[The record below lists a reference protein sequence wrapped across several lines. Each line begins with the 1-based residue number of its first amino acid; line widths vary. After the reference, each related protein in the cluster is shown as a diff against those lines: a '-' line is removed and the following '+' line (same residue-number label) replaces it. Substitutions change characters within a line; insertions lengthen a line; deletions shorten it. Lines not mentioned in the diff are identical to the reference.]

1 MNFTYLASSE
11 DFRALEEAIQIV
23 YSSKLKFI
31 FQETKI
37 LDKTSIISFDSKYI
51 YIWTRL
57 KFSNLKRIKKENYF
71 LYKIPH
77 SLDIKKEH
85 RIGWKSGIYIDGL
98 RNFLPKTL
106 FENNYEFP
114 IISGS
119 LFGDFIKNQIE
130 MIGKNNNPYITKAGF
145 LATIVHEFGH
155 IYYRQ
160 HKNWWFSSKQK
171 NLKLLNSS
179 LMLFKNSNQK
189 IEIEIEIP
197 HPFLFSEVFAFCCEY
212 EASKVFFPKHK
223 ENLDKHAY
231 EIIKKSIDMEKQK
244 NLDIEDSVFS
254 DRTSHEAALILGK
267 ILIEKYPKN
276 WPEKIIKTSSI

>member
-51 YIWTRL
+51 YLWTRL
-57 KFSNLKRIKKENYF
+57 KFSYLKRVKKENYF

-77 SLDIKKEH
+77 GLNIKKEH
-85 RIGWKSGIYIDGL
+85 RIGWKSGIYIDEL

-119 LFGDFIKNQIE
+119 LLGDFIKNQIE

-155 IYYRQ
+155 IYYYQ
-160 HKNWWFSSKQK
+160 HKNWWFSDKKS
-171 NLKLLNSS
+171 NLK
-179 LMLFKNSNQK
+179 LFKNSLMLYKNPDKKINIK
-189 IEIEIEIP
+189 IEIP
-197 HPFLFSEVFAFCCEY
+197 QPFLFSEVFAFCCEY
-212 EASKVFFPKHK
+212 EASKIFFPEHK
-223 ENLDKHAY
+223 TNLDKYAI
-231 EIIKKSIDMEKQK
+231 EIINKNYKVEKQK
-244 NLDIEDSVFS
+244 NLEMEDSVFS
-254 DRTSHEAALILGK
+254 DRSSHESALILGK
-267 ILIEKYPKN
+267 ILIQKYPKN
-276 WPEKIIKTSSI
+276 WAEKIIPKPYI

>member
-11 DFRALEEAIQIV
+11 DFRVLEEAIRIV

-71 LYKIPH
+71 LYKISH
-77 SLDIKKEH
+77 SLNIKKEH
-85 RIGWKSGIYIDGL
+85 RIGWKSGIYIDEL
-98 RNFLPKTL
+98 RSFLPKTL
-106 FENNYEFP
+106 FENNYGFP

-119 LFGDFIKNQIE
+119 LLGDFIKNQIE

-155 IYYRQ
+155 IYYQQ
-160 HKNWWFSSKQK
+160 HKNWWFSNKQK
-171 NLKLLNSS
+171 NLKLLKSS

-189 IEIEIEIP
+189 IKIKIEIP
-197 HPFLFSEVFAFCCEY
+197 QPFLFSER
-212 EASKVFFPKHK
+212 H
-223 ENLDKHAY
+223 
-231 EIIKKSIDMEKQK
+231 Q
-244 NLDIEDSVFS
+244 
-254 DRTSHEAALILGK
+254 
-267 ILIEKYPKN
+267 
-276 WPEKIIKTSSI
+276 